1 MKTKSLHHTSDCL
14 IKWTSEHFKD
24 TLFISYQTSI
34 NVELLVYSVSI
45 RIFILNLFLM
55 MRISKFCVL
64 KLFLHIIAQTI
75 LDLSLPLNRST
86 PCFFPTTWTAG
97 KHSCFLLSLRLAT
110 EWHGTLFTEQLP
122 LRYTFQKFYLQGF
135 KLMLNSSLHQF

>member
-45 RIFILNLFLM
+45 RIFILNLFLT

-64 KLFLHIIAQTI
+64 KLFLHIIAQAI
-75 LDLSLPLNRST
+75 LDLSLPLNRS
-86 PCFFPTTWTAG
+86 PASFPPLGQLVSTAAFCS
-97 KHSCFLLSLRLAT
+97 HSDLLLSGMGRFLR
-110 EWHGTLFTEQLP
+110 
-122 LRYTFQKFYLQGF
+122 
-135 KLMLNSSLHQF
+135 NSSLCVTHFRNFTYKGSN

>member
-45 RIFILNLFLM
+45 RIFILNLFLT

-75 LDLSLPLNRST
+75 LDLSLPLNRS
-86 PCFFPTTWTAG
+86 PASFPPLGQLVSTAAFCS
-97 KHSCFLLSLRLAT
+97 HSDLLLSGMGRFLR
-110 EWHGTLFTEQLP
+110 
-122 LRYTFQKFYLQGF
+122 
-135 KLMLNSSLHQF
+135 NSSLCVTHFRNFTYKGSN